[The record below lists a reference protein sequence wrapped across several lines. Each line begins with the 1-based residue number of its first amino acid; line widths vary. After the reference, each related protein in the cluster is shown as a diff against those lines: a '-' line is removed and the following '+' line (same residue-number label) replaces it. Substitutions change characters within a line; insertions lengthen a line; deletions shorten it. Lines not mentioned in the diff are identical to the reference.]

1 MVTAAPEAPAPA
13 TAALPLDDVV
23 KHFAH
28 LAAESGVIL
37 THLKLQYLC
46 YYAQIF
52 HWSRFAAPLFTAP
65 VEAWPGTPI
74 IPALYLRYG
83 QWEDAAAPV
92 ANPARLATHPSRAS
106 LLDEI
111 FARYGSLYIV
121 ELMNLAWFSPWRD
134 LDTDAHAEM
143 PNEVLAAHGRSLDRI
158 FPPGPPPPDDPDS
171 ADWDGLEQ
179 TGNELLVGKPA
190 DA

>member
-1 MVTAAPEAPAPA
+1 MTTATADPAAPA
-13 TAALPLDDVV
+13 TAAATLDDVV

-28 LAAESGVIL
+28 LAAQHGVVL

-52 HWSRFAAPLFTAP
+52 HWSRFNSPLFAEP

-74 IPALYLRYG
+74 IPDLRYRYG
-83 QWEDAAAPV
+83 QWEDESVPV
-92 ANPARLATHPSRAS
+92 ASAARLATHPSRAT

-134 LDTDAHAEM
+134 FDTDAHPEI
-143 PNEVLAAHGRSLDRI
+143 PDEVLAAHGRSLDRV

-171 ADWDGLEQ
+171 ADLDGLEQ
-179 TGNELLVGKPA
+179 TGNELLAGKPA
-190 DA
+190 EA